1 MADRLTFRG
10 CPTIIN
16 AAGTLTRLSGGPF
29 APGVI
34 EAMAE
39 ADGVSADMFEVQA
52 HASRAIAKAT
62 GAEAGLVTSGAGAGL
77 LLAAAACLAR
87 LDVARMN
94 SLPDSDGPTEV
105 VVSRGHRNGYD
116 HALRAAG
123 ARLIEIG
130 MAEGWA
136 GAGIRDAEPWEYEA
150 AIGPNT
156 AAFFYVASDRARPA
170 LAEVA
175 AIAQRHDLPLI
186 VDAAAELP
194 PAANLNRFISEGA
207 DLVVFSG
214 GKVLGGPA
222 GTGLLVGRHQLVMS
236 AAMQMLDV
244 DIAWPD
250 WQPPAVFIDKTL
262 LRGLPRQGIGRCC
275 KVGKH
280 EVFGLL
286 AALHHFV
293 GENDATRHGRWLET
307 CERIQAGLPAS
318 DEFTAALEGV
328 QDTGRIPV
336 VVLTCSDTGQADRMR
351 AGLIGSEAA
360 VHTGTDPFRPN
371 CLIINP
377 MCVRPAEVPRLIE
390 AVSRWLSD
398 AQA

>member
-1 MADRLTFRG
+1 MADRLAFRG
-10 CPTIIN
+10 CPMIIN
-16 AAGTLTRLSGGPF
+16 AAGTLTRLSGGAL
-29 APGVI
+29 APGVL

-39 ADGVSADMFEVQA
+39 ADGISADMFEVQA
-52 HASRAIAKAT
+52 HASRAIAEAT

-77 LLAAAACLAR
+77 LLATAACLAR
-87 LDVARMN
+87 LDVACMN
-94 SLPDSDGPTEV
+94 SLPDSDGPTEI

-123 ARLIEIG
+123 ARLVEIG

-156 AAFFYVASDRARPA
+156 AALFYVASDRARPA
-170 LAEVA
+170 LAEVVA
-175 AIAQRHDLPLI
+175 VAQRHDLPLI

-194 PAANLNRFISEGA
+194 PAGNLTRFVSEGA

-222 GTGLLVGRHQLVMS
+222 GTGLLAGRHQLIMS

-244 DIAWPD
+244 DFAWSD
-250 WQPPAVFIDKTL
+250 WQPPTGFIDKTL

-286 AALHHFV
+286 AALHHFL
-293 GENDATRHGRWLET
+293 GESDATRHSRWLEA
-307 CERIQAGLPAS
+307 CERIRAGLLVS
-318 DEFTAALEGV
+318 DEVTVTVEGAEH
-328 QDTGRIPV
+328 TGRVPI
-336 VVLTCSDTGQADRMR
+336 VVLTCADADQSARMR

-360 VHTGTDPFRPN
+360 VHTGTDPFRSN

-377 MCVRPAEVPRLIE
+377 VCLRPAEVPRLIE
-390 AVSRWLSD
+390 AVSRWLSG